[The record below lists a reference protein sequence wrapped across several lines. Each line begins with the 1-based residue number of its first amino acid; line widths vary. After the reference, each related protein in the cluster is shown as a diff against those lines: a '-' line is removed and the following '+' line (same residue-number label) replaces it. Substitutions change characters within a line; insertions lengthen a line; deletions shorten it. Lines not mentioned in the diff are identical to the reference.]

1 MIRRH
6 ASAEDGFTLP
16 ELLVAITIL
25 GIIMVAIGAMISTA
39 FRTTTIVR
47 AQLEG
52 SRAPKLVS
60 TYWVPDVEG
69 AEKIELGVSGCGS
82 GEPLVTFTW
91 QTLASVAGAD
101 AANPPEMDDG
111 TSRKATWARVT
122 NGTRHQVVRT
132 ECGGAG
138 PPRTATVVPSVANDR
153 VEISKLSEQ
162 EYRITVS
169 VPDTNEPT
177 KEFTF
182 SVDGAAAIPQV
193 AAPVGP

>member
-1 MIRRH
+1 MIRRRTF
-6 ASAEDGFTLP
+6 AEDGFTLP

-25 GIIMVAIGAMISTA
+25 GIIMVAIGAMITTA

-47 AQLEG
+47 ARLEG

-69 AEKIELGVSGCGS
+69 AEQVEIGGGGCGS
-82 GEPLVTFTW
+82 GDPLVTFTW
-91 QTLASVAGAD
+91 QTHPSVAGAD
-101 AANPPEMDDG
+101 AANPPEKDDG
-111 TSRKATWARVT
+111 TSRQATWARVT

-138 PPRTATVVPSVANDR
+138 PPRTATVVPAVANDR

-182 SVDGAAAIPQV
+182 SVDGTAAIPQ
-193 AAPVGP
+193 AAGPVTP